1 MVPGEARVVD
11 VPALA
16 EKSLGG
22 REPMRTLS
30 IGCSGASAAQLLV
43 VRDSLPTATHPNR
56 DEMLYVVAGEATLNL
71 GQRAQSITPGW
82 LSVVPRGTPY
92 ALTRKGRNPVVLL
105 SFVGGQACAEITTA
119 APQ

>member
-1 MVPGEARVVD
+1 MVD

-22 REPMRTLS
+22 REPVRMLS
-30 IGCSGASAAQLLV
+30 IGCSGVSTAQLIV
-43 VRDSLPTATHPNR
+43 VRDSIPTAAHPNR

-71 GQRAQSITPGW
+71 GQRAQAVTPGW

-105 SFVGGQACAEITTA
+105 SFVAGPACTEGVTA
-119 APQ
+119 PPQ

>member
-1 MVPGEARVVD
+1 VVD

-22 REPMRTLS
+22 REPLRMLS
-30 IGCSGASAAQLLV
+30 IGCSGVSSAQLIV
-43 VRDSLPTATHPNR
+43 VRDSIPPVTHANR

-82 LSVVPRGTPY
+82 LSVVPRGTAY

-105 SFVGGQACAEITTA
+105 SFVGGQTCADMA
-119 APQ
+119 ASPQ

>member
-1 MVPGEARVVD
+1 VD

-22 REPMRTLS
+22 REPLRMLS
-30 IGCSGASAAQLLV
+30 IGCSGLSTAQLIV
-43 VRDSLPTATHPNR
+43 VRDSIPTAAHPNR

-71 GQRAQSITPGW
+71 GQRAQQAITPGW

-105 SFVGGQACAEITTA
+105 SFVGGPACAEGVSGS
-119 APQ
+119 PQ

>member
-1 MVPGEARVVD
+1 M
-11 VPALA
+11 
-16 EKSLGG
+16 
-22 REPMRTLS
+22 LS
-30 IGCSGASAAQLLV
+30 IGCSGVSAAQLIV
-43 VRDSLPTATHPNR
+43 VRDSIPLATHANR

-105 SFVGGQACAEITTA
+105 SFVGGQTCADMTA
-119 APQ
+119 SPQ

>member
-1 MVPGEARVVD
+1 MVD

-22 REPMRTLS
+22 REPMRMLS
-30 IGCSGASAAQLLV
+30 IGCSGMSAAQLIVL
-43 VRDSLPTATHPNR
+43 RDSLPTATHQNR

-71 GQRAQSITPGW
+71 GEKAQPITPGW

-92 ALTRKGRNPVVLL
+92 ALTRRGRNPVVLL
-105 SFVGGQACAEITTA
+105 SFVGGQACSELMA
-119 APQ
+119 APPR